1 MIESEKLISSRTLC
15 CMTLAT
21 LLAVMLV
28 NVLHPYLWGPDEPR
42 EAEIARESL
51 IDGHW
56 VVPRFN
62 QVPYV
67 EKPPLYYDLAA
78 AAFYLTGRFDPGAA
92 RMVSALLGILMLAAM
107 GIFGWKKLGAFPA
120 LTAVSFCI
128 SMPQFYRAAH
138 WILLDIG
145 VGAFVTAAL
154 AVYGFIALDDSK
166 SRWLHGVFFL
176 CAAAAFL
183 TKGTVTVVYLCIV
196 ILPFMI
202 YQRRRLSC
210 RLSCRLNWTL
220 LFFLIPVGI
229 WLWLFYREGGIY
241 YLHEHFINNI
251 FGRLLNKD
259 LHLAGSPVTVHD
271 VGHGAPWSF
280 YLERLPNMFGAG
292 FVLIPLI
299 LAEAYRTF
307 GLPGFPV
314 RLPGRVKKIWDFL
327 TLPQRDPT
335 PAERS
340 LTFYLLCWT
349 FVPMVFFSLSSIKEV
364 TYILPSYAGL
374 AILCARYLTAR
385 IRYAGLAGKV
395 IPACLIVPCLLFAA
409 AAQIVSPVSVGIYWN
424 VCGVVYLGL
433 FLMFC
438 FFVRRKSAAGLLL
451 LFLSGSIG
459 GVIIGNTPAVMRNSR
474 LNRKCYDDV
483 AGAAWKMI
491 GKRPLYIFRAD
502 ESIRGAM
509 PFYGGRRAD
518 VIFTFDALLERLKR
532 RGPQAVM
539 MICEDFS
546 KLMAIPEFSRCV
558 KAYRLERPD
567 IPGKAD
573 SFVLLLSKAEQ

>member
-1 MIESEKLISSRTLC
+1 MIESEKFISSRTICSL
-15 CMTLAT
+15 TLAT

-28 NVLHPYLWGPDEPR
+28 NVLHPFLWGPDEPR
-42 EAEIARESL
+42 EAEIARECL

-56 VVPRFN
+56 IVPRFN

-78 AAFYLTGRFDPGAA
+78 AAFQLCGRFDPGAA

-107 GIFGWKKLGAFPA
+107 GIFAWKKLGGFPA
-120 LTAVSFCI
+120 LTAVAFCI

-166 SRWLHGVFFL
+166 SSWLHGMFFL

-183 TKGTVTVVYLCIV
+183 TKGTVTVVYLGIV

-202 YQRRRLSC
+202 YKRRWLP
-210 RLSCRLNWTL
+210 CRLNWTL

-271 VGHGAPWSF
+271 VGHSAPWSF
-280 YLERLPNMFGAG
+280 YLERLPNMFGAAI
-292 FVLIPLI
+292 VLIPLI

-307 GLPGFPV
+307 GLPVFPV
-314 RLPGRVKKIWDFL
+314 RLPGPVKKIWDFL
-327 TLPQRDPT
+327 TLPPRDPT

-349 FVPMVFFSLSSIKEV
+349 FVPMLFFSLPSIKEV

-374 AILCARYLTAR
+374 AILCARYLTIR
-385 IRYAGLAGKV
+385 IRYADLAGKD

-409 AAQIVSPVSVGIYWN
+409 AAQFVSPVSVRIFWI
-424 VCGVVYLGL
+424 VCGLTGL
-433 FLMFC
+433 WLLLMVC
-438 FFVRRKSAAGLLL
+438 LSLRRKSAVGILL
-451 LFLSGSIG
+451 LFLSGCIG

-483 AGAAWKMI
+483 AMAAWKMI
-491 GKRPLYIFRAD
+491 GNRPLYIFRAD

-509 PFYGGRRAD
+509 PFYSGRRVE
-518 VIFTFDALLERLKR
+518 VIFMLTALAERLNR
-532 RGPQAVM
+532 SEPQALM
-539 MICEDFS
+539 MISEDFNE
-546 KLMAIPEFSRCV
+546 LMAVPEFTRCV
-558 KAYRLERPD
+558 KAYRIERPD
-567 IPGKAD
+567 IPKKAD